1 MLSVTVKNKTTIA
14 KYIDMLELGDLNN
27 IQKTVLMTSYNVLNQ
42 SLSNHQTKQKILKSI
57 VSNNPKLSKLTKK
70 AFDKLVSNGF
80 LSKHPTGKS
89 TTYNLTLKGLKAGN
103 KLLNDN
109 FPDGISI

>member
-42 SLSNHQTKQKILKSI
+42 SLSNHQTKQKILKR
-57 VSNNPKLSKLTKK
+57 LE
-70 AFDKLVSNGF
+70 
-80 LSKHPTGKS
+80 
-89 TTYNLTLKGLKAGN
+89 
-103 KLLNDN
+103 
-109 FPDGISI
+109 